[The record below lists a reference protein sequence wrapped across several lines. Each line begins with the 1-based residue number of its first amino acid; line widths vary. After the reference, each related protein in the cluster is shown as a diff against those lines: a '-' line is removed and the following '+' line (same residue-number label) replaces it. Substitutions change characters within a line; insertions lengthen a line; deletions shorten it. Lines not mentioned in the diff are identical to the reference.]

1 MLQMTVIEHT
11 RQLEPLTA
19 DPFLAGL
26 DPDAGMRADLR
37 EARPAAAGAP
47 VDPAPARPP
56 DQRYAT

>member
-1 MLQMTVIEHT
+1 MLQMTVIEHA

-26 DPDAGMRADLR
+26 DPDAGTRPD
-37 EARPAAAGAP
+37 ARDAWPAVAGGP

-56 DQRYAT
+56 DQS